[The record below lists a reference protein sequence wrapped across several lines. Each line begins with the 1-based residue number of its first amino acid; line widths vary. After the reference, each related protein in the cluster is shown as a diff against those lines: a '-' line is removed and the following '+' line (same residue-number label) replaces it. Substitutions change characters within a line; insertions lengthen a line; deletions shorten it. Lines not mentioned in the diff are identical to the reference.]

1 MPNTLDRLLIVCEG
15 ETEKEYLSALAD
27 QLAVMP
33 RVSIRKTAACA
44 PMCRWTGKWAATA

>member
-1 MPNTLDRLLIVCEG
+1 MPNTLERLLIICEG

-33 RVSIRKTAACA
+33 RVSIRKTAA
-44 PMCRWTGKWAATA
+44 